1 MRLMRTLRFGVAASV
16 AVLAA
21 CSGTELSGP
30 AASAPDLTVN
40 QGSSAVT
47 PDELDRQI
55 PGFGGFFL
63 DRDGTPTIYLRTVAD
78 RGRAE
83 EALGGFMRQRGL
95 GPSRLRVLRAD
106 HTYREL
112 EDWFQRGSPEALA
125 LDGVAFVDNDESS
138 NRVLVGV
145 ETLGAQ
151 ANVRVALARM
161 GIPDDAVRIEPAQ
174 PIYQVATL
182 QNIVDRPVR
191 AGVQINFPGYVCSVG
206 FNATSGTEKSFVTA
220 SHCTNTQGG
229 EEGTPYWQPL
239 QSSQPTQ
246 IATEVDDPNYNRN
259 GPGCP
264 KGRRC
269 RYSDASRAAYA
280 NGANQALGGI
290 ARTSGANNGSL
301 EVVGSFTITG
311 EDLRDNFTVGETINK
326 VGRTTGWTQ
335 GTVSNTCVSTG
346 VSGTN
351 IVQLCQTFVTSGSV
365 IVMGGDSG
373 SGTWRSAGSNNVI
386 LTGILWGGSGDG
398 KLFVFS
404 PLKNVERELG
414 ALTTF

>member
-174 PIYQVATL
+174 PIYQVASL